1 MDFRDVKEKMR
12 KKNKILFS
20 RESPCLQELLA
31 LLRQQ
36 NHRTIVL
43 WAFECV
49 NDPVKLLKERYPDEE
64 RPQKA
69 VDLCKE
75 WAKGNIKMPIAKK
88 AILGVHGLAKEF
100 NNPIDIALCHAIGQG
115 CSSIHVKTHTIG
127 LVFYELTAIVLE
139 YGFDDCEKIIEEKI
153 NNYIYCLEQ
162 CEKRVNDESLIWAS
176 FLMKE
181 KENKEKL
188 LYEKRLS

>member
-88 AILGVHGLAKEF
+88 V
-100 NNPIDIALCHAIGQG
+100 
-115 CSSIHVKTHTIG
+115 
-127 LVFYELTAIVLE
+127 
-139 YGFDDCEKIIEEKI
+139 
-153 NNYIYCLEQ
+153 
-162 CEKRVNDESLIWAS
+162 
-176 FLMKE
+176 
-181 KENKEKL
+181 
-188 LYEKRLS
+188 